1 MIDLNNFHEH
11 IQALSAHDW
20 DSLFSLLPEIE
31 QTKNFTEP
39 IVHKEAGEGILILP
53 AYSDAEIVSKF
64 MDVVFRL
71 ELSPVFDWTSWE
83 EGRQMLSVPNPGF
96 DELDIVTLCKLF
108 TVIIRQNRFFEGFLA
123 FNFENGNIQAIIR
136 SLQKQV
142 QV

>member
-1 MIDLNNFHEH
+1 M
-11 IQALSAHDW
+11 
-20 DSLFSLLPEIE
+20 PEIE